1 MATCEPC
8 SASARLTSH
17 ARRRGAGEAPCLAA
31 RRGPPAVATQV
42 TGGTLAPEA
51 RAKVVGGTKVG
62 AEPPPQAELAQV
74 PTPVVSFGAQESMPM
89 SFDYGDGA
97 EGPVYR
103 AYPGGGGSPTSPT
116 APVYR
121 ALGAALQPPA
131 LSKQLAFYSS
141 KDDLANLAGEAS
153 PARGGGA
160 SSTLAAVAI
169 SLSGGGQQYR

>member
-1 MATCEPC
+1 M
-8 SASARLTSH
+8 
-17 ARRRGAGEAPCLAA
+17 
-31 RRGPPAVATQV
+31 
-42 TGGTLAPEA
+42 
-51 RAKVVGGTKVG
+51 VGGTKVG

-131 LSKQLAFYSS
+131 LSKQLAFYWRRSRRRRPPRS
-141 KDDLANLAGEAS
+141 GSATCPQSRRS
-153 PARGGGA
+153 PLR
-160 SSTLAAVAI
+160 TLP
-169 SLSGGGQQYR
+169 S

>member
-1 MATCEPC
+1 M
-8 SASARLTSH
+8 
-17 ARRRGAGEAPCLAA
+17 
-31 RRGPPAVATQV
+31 
-42 TGGTLAPEA
+42 
-51 RAKVVGGTKVG
+51 VGGTKVG

-74 PTPVVSFGAQESMPM
+74 PTPFVSFGAQESMPM
-89 SFDYGDGA
+89 SCD
-97 EGPVYR
+97 
-103 AYPGGGGSPTSPT
+103 
-116 APVYR
+116 YR
-121 ALGAALQPPA
+121 ALGPALQPPA